1 MHSGFPARPRACR
14 AEVSGVSRSFLI
26 GWHHPPGRAS
36 GARGGAFK
44 EVRRGRDWRTAAHF
58 PRGGHGVQLSQGYSL
73 PGMDPGARRGV
84 HAELGTPKAFHCCG
98 PVLSQ
103 LEGGSYRVL
112 LLSTTSSPFS
122 GAGRAPEVLWGVGW
136 DQFVL
141 VKSKL

>member
-1 MHSGFPARPRACR
+1 MQF
-14 AEVSGVSRSFLI
+14 
-26 GWHHPPGRAS
+26 
-36 GARGGAFK
+36 
-44 EVRRGRDWRTAAHF
+44 
-58 PRGGHGVQLSQGYSL
+58 SQGYSL

-84 HAELGTPKAFHCCG
+84 LAELGTPKAFRCCR

-103 LEGGSYRVL
+103 LEGGSYRIL

-141 VKSKL
+141 VKSKLWKVPGASLLPTPQLSMLYLGGKSLDHD